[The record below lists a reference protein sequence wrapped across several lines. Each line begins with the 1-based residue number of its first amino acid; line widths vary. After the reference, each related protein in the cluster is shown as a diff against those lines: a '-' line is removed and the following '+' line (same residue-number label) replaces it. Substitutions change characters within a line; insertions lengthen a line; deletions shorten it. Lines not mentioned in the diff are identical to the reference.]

1 MKRTLAIAGLMTAL
15 IAPAA
20 AQNQAT
26 SADRKQAVELS
37 TQASGIARTALET
50 RVTKGQPYTAEAVT
64 EFIQVL
70 GDGNRIVRRS
80 SARLYRD
87 GEGRT
92 RREDLTES
100 GALSDKHSVVI
111 TDPVN
116 GNSFVLD
123 ASTKTA
129 FKSPAMF
136 AYVQSGAAGVGGT
149 YDVTLSATA
158 RPRVA
163 IETASPGEAEARRKA
178 ETAARFTVSTAGGGE
193 VSTFTFAEGGSW
205 VAAGGRGETT
215 KEDLGSQVIE
225 GVNANGTRSTTVIP
239 AGAVGNEQPITILSE
254 QWFSPDLEMLVLTKH
269 SDPRVG
275 ETTYRLTNIARAEP
289 DRSLFQ
295 VPADY
300 TLKDRQPLLRRQQ

>member
-1 MKRTLAIAGLMTAL
+1 MKQTLVIVIAGFVAGLT
-15 IAPAA
+15 APAG
-20 AQNQAT
+20 AQNKAG
-26 SADRKQAVELS
+26 SAEQRHVVELLA
-37 TQASGIARTALET
+37 QANGMARTALET
-50 RVTKGQPYTAEAVT
+50 RVTTGTPYTADAVT
-64 EFIQVL
+64 EFVQVL

-100 GALSDKHSVVI
+100 GALSDQNSVVI

-123 ASTKTA
+123 AGTKTA
-129 FKSPAMF
+129 FKAPAMF
-136 AYVQSGAAGVGGT
+136 ARFQAGPAGVGGT
-149 YDVTLSATA
+149 YDVSIKM
-158 RPRVA
+158 PRVSA
-163 IETASPGEAEARRKA
+163 AGAGDGEAKRKAEAEAR
-178 ETAARFTVSTAGGGE
+178 FTVTQEKSGG
-193 VSTFTFAEGGSW
+193 VSTFSFAEGGTW

-215 KEDLGSQVIE
+215 KENLGSQVIE
-225 GVNANGTRSTTVIP
+225 GVIANGTRGTTVIP
-239 AGAVGNEQPITILSE
+239 AGAIGNEQAITIVSE

-275 ETTYRLTNIARAEP
+275 ETTYRLTNVARTEP

-295 VPADY
+295 VPPDY
-300 TLKDRQPLLRRQQ
+300 TVKEKPQVMMRRQQ

>member
-1 MKRTLAIAGLMTAL
+1 MKRTIAIIGLVAGL

-20 AQNQAT
+20 AQNPAVG
-26 SADRKQAVELS
+26 AERKHVAELL
-37 TQASGIARTALET
+37 TQASGMARTALET
-50 RVTKGQPYTAEAVT
+50 RVTHGKPYTAEAVT

-87 GEGRT
+87 GDGRT

-100 GALSDKHSVVI
+100 GALSDKNSVVI

-123 ASTKTA
+123 AGTKTA
-129 FKSPAMF
+129 VKAPAMF
-136 AYVQSGAAGVGGT
+136 ARIQAGAAGGGGT
-149 YDVTLSATA
+149 YDVTLSPAA
-158 RPRVA
+158 MPRLS
-163 IETASPGEAEARRKA
+163 TAEAHDAEAKRKV
-178 ETAARFTVSTAGGGE
+178 ETAARFTVSQSGGA
-193 VSTFTFAEGGSW
+193 VSTFTFAEGGTW
-205 VAAGGRGETT
+205 AGGGKGETT
-215 KEDLGSQVIE
+215 KEDLGAQVIE
-225 GVNANGTRSTTVIP
+225 GVTANGTRSTTVIP

-254 QWFSPDLEMLVLTKH
+254 QWFSPDLEMLVMTKH

-275 ETTYRLTNIARAEP
+275 DTTYRLTNIARAEP

-300 TLKDRQPLLRRQQ
+300 TVRDRQPIMMRRQQ